1 MAITIHKEPVV
12 LQPVYND
19 IIFVSSSDNINQPNF
34 KFVSEVI
41 VNNAVIAKIKYPANP
56 EGYGVLDIHK
66 HLQTQ
71 LSDNFNNFEPNLR
84 RTISDNI
91 ENFSWD
97 STTTY
102 LSIRNSSAITGVSIG
117 DTIYFTDTNV
127 GLSFSGTVTL
137 LQTSQVMRVGS
148 LSVAPSVIVSNYV
161 ADFTAGTLRAYFN
174 SNQGGSN
181 NFSEFLVEQDV
192 SSLGYKAGIGAATG
206 AYVGYTVTFAEEFRP
221 QWDFKAN
228 VASGNNISFLS
239 DVDPNTFFNVG
250 DVITITQNP
259 GYTNPSYNGNAI
271 ITAIVFNGQ
280 LGDWQLVINK
290 AKAVAT
296 AGSEGGVMNLSN
308 YRNQSFD
315 IEIIS
320 DYKIA
325 FNGVKDFVD
334 YLSWDSDIYYDKD
347 LQPPNPLK
355 FLTTLPVK
363 SGLGTVA
370 SPYLLEYNLRRNS
383 YLQLNAQNL
392 MKGVT
397 SVYGKSWISL
407 KVEGDNA
414 NYFIREVTGSVSSAD
429 IFSFGLG
436 VEQINNSEDVYV
448 VDITTTPPSYKLATQ
463 PIISSTA
470 KSYTV
475 FGKVEPATGGIDIG
489 GYKIVLEDAC
499 SKYEDIQLV
508 FMDKLGSFVPYHFDM
523 VNKQNKTVSRT
534 NYQTD
539 YGNYASSANNWT
551 HNSYDRGVSN
561 LDVVVTDVFTIN
573 SNWVSQAVSN
583 FLMELVSS
591 PQVFWK
597 KESGELVAVNLTIGS
612 VERKQV
618 INDQLVNYT
627 FTFELSSKNNMQT
640 G

>member
-1 MAITIHKEPVV
+1 MAITIHTEPQI
-12 LQPVYND
+12 LQSVYND
-19 IIFVSSSDNINQPNF
+19 IIFVSSSDNVNQPNF

-71 LSDNFNNFEPNLR
+71 ISDNFNKFEPILR
-84 RTISDNI
+84 RTITTNM

-97 STTTY
+97 SATTY
-102 LSIRNSSAITGVSIG
+102 LSIRDSKAITNVSIG
-117 DTIYFTDTNV
+117 DIMYFTDTNV
-127 GLSFSGTVTL
+127 GLSFTGTVTL
-137 LQTSQVMRVGS
+137 LQTSQVMRVDN
-148 LSVAPSVIVSNYV
+148 LSVAAATIVSNYT

-174 SNQGGSN
+174 TNQGGSN
-181 NFSEFLVEQDV
+181 NFSQFKIEQDIT
-192 SSLGYKAGIGAATG
+192 SWNFKKNIAPATG
-206 AYVGYTVTFAEEFRP
+206 ADVSYTVTFAEEFRP
-221 QWDFKAN
+221 EWSFSDN
-228 VASGNNISFLS
+228 LASGNNITFLS
-239 DVDPNTFFNVG
+239 DINPNTFFNVG
-250 DVITITQNP
+250 DVITITQNA

-290 AKAVAT
+290 AKAVPT

-315 IEIIS
+315 IEIVS
-320 DYKIA
+320 DFKIA
-325 FNGVKDFVD
+325 FNGVNDFVD
-334 YLSWDSDIYYDKD
+334 NLSWDSDIYYDKD
-347 LQPPNPLK
+347 LEPPSPLK

-392 MKGVT
+392 MMGVT

-414 NYFIREVTGSVSSAD
+414 NYFLRQVTGSVSSAD

-436 VEQINNSEDVYV
+436 VEQINKTNDIYV
-448 VDITTTPPSYKLATQ
+448 VDITTNPPSYKLAVQ

-475 FGKVEPATGGIDIG
+475 FGKVEPATGGIDIK
-489 GYKIVLEDAC
+489 GYKIVLEDKC

-508 FMDKLGSFVPYHFDM
+508 FMDKFGSFVPYHFDM
-523 VNKQNKTVSRT
+523 INKQNKTVSKT

-539 YGNYASSANNWT
+539 YERYASSTNDWT
-551 HNSYDRGVSN
+551 HKSYDRGVSN
-561 LDVVVTDVFTIN
+561 LDTVVTDVFTIN

-597 KESGELVAVNLTIGS
+597 KENGVLVAVNLTVGS

-627 FTFELSSKNNMQT
+627 FTFELSTKNKMQT